1 LAVLSSTTNT
11 KQESVDKKHTT
22 EKRPTKKENKKKK
35 WPLKTPDKELQA
47 AEMLEGLT

>member
-22 EKRPTKKENKKKK
+22 EKRPTKKRKQE
-35 WPLKTPDKELQA
+35 KETA
-47 AEMLEGLT
+47 SKNP